1 MSAARAACSMS
12 PPSPKDTPVTWNIPN
27 ALTLLRIALIPVFV
41 VIFYLPVPWARTLCA
56 LVFGLASLTDWLD
69 GWLARRWGQTS
80 PLGAFLDPVA
90 DKLMVAIVL
99 VLLVQAEPHV
109 LLALPAAVIIGRE
122 ITVSALREWMA
133 EIGAR
138 GKVAVSMAGKLKTTT
153 QMIAMVLLVLG
164 GELWGLPIDTIGL
177 VLLYV
182 AALLT
187 LWSMLLYLRAAWPS
201 LTAPAPGA
209 SGDEAP

>member
-1 MSAARAACSMS
+1 M
-12 PPSPKDTPVTWNIPN
+12 VWNIPN

-41 VIFYLPVPWARTLCA
+41 VIFYLPVPWARPACA
-56 LVFGLASLTDWLD
+56 LVFTLAAVTDWLD

-90 DKLMVAIVL
+90 DKLMVAVAL
-99 VLLVQAEPHV
+99 VLLVQADGTV
-109 LLALPAAVIIGRE
+109 WLALPAAVIIGRE

-138 GKVAVSMAGKLKTTT
+138 ARVAVSMAGKLKTTA
-153 QMIAMVLLVLG
+153 QMVAIVLLIVGGPVLG
-164 GELWGLPIDTIGL
+164 LPVAGLGL
-177 VLLYV
+177 MLLYI

-187 LWSMLLYLRAAWPS
+187 LWSMVLYIRASWPS
-201 LTAPAPGA
+201 LTGRSAETGE
-209 SGDEAP
+209 G